1 MSLACV
7 IYLSTDCISES
18 GRCKMS
24 VLLDCMT
31 SKISLLQIGDLFLLE
46 GFVQAAEFQW
56 QNIASYP
63 GFFSPGFVTCSTN
76 TGEDLVKL
84 IMCSDVLGVEWTCV
98 TFLLYSFLSL
108 KNITKTA

>member
-24 VLLDCMT
+24 VLLECMT

-46 GFVQAAEFQW
+46 GL
-56 QNIASYP
+56 
-63 GFFSPGFVTCSTN
+63 C
-76 TGEDLVKL
+76 KL
-84 IMCSDVLGVEWTCV
+84 LNFNGKI
-98 TFLLYSFLSL
+98 
-108 KNITKTA
+108 